1 MINRFFIILAL
12 AIFFCCQKEYF
23 QNNLADTILGDW
35 NIEKGGN
42 FIFEKDSFSASLGCN
57 TFFGEIKITDGT
69 INFYLIASTKIGCTE
84 QLRQLEEQFILLLE
98 YSTLIFNIDENLA
111 KLYDNERELIFTL
124 YRE

>member
-1 MINRFFIILAL
+1 MINRFFLISSLAT
-12 AIFFCCQKEYF
+12 FFCCQKEDF
-23 QNNLADTILGDW
+23 QNNLAETILGNW

-69 INFYLIASTKIGCTE
+69 INFYLIASTKIGCTD

-98 YSTLIFNIDENLA
+98 NSTLIFSIDENLA
-111 KLYDNERELIFTL
+111 KLYNSERELIFKL

>member
-1 MINRFFIILAL
+1 MINRFLLIFAL
-12 AIFFCCQKEYF
+12 VAFFCCQKEDF
-23 QNNLADTILGDW
+23 QNKLAETMLGNW

-42 FIFEKDSFSASLGCN
+42 FIFEKNSFSASLGCN

-111 KLYDNERELIFTL
+111 KLYDSERELIFTL
-124 YRE
+124 YRG

>member
-1 MINRFFIILAL
+1 MINRFLLIFVLVT
-12 AIFFCCQKEYF
+12 FFCCQKEDF
-23 QNNLADTILGDW
+23 QNNLAETILGNW

-84 QLRQLEEQFILLLE
+84 QLRQLEEQLILLLE
-98 YSTLIFNIDENLA
+98 YSTLIFHIDENLA
-111 KLYDNERELIFTL
+111 KLYDSERELIFTL
-124 YRE
+124 YRG

>member
-1 MINRFFIILAL
+1 MINRFLLISAL
-12 AIFFCCQKEYF
+12 ASFFCCQKEDF
-23 QNNLADTILGDW
+23 QNKLAETILGNW

-69 INFYLIASTKIGCTE
+69 INFYLIASTKIGCTDH
-84 QLRQLEEQFILLLE
+84 LRQLEEQFILLLE
-98 YSTLIFNIDENLA
+98 YSTLIFSIDENLA
-111 KLYDNERELIFTL
+111 KLYNSERELIFTL

>member
-1 MINRFFIILAL
+1 MINRFLLIFVLGT
-12 AIFFCCQKEYF
+12 FFCCQKEDF
-23 QNNLADTILGDW
+23 QNNLAETILGNW

-69 INFYLIASTKIGCTE
+69 INFYLIASTKIGCTD

-98 YSTLIFNIDENLA
+98 NSTLIFNVDEKLA
-111 KLYDNERELIFTL
+111 KLYNSEMELIFTL

>member
-1 MINRFFIILAL
+1 MINRFLLISSLAT
-12 AIFFCCQKEYF
+12 FFCCQKEDF
-23 QNNLADTILGDW
+23 QNNLAETILGNW

-69 INFYLIASTKIGCTE
+69 INFYLIASTKIGCTD
-84 QLRQLEEQFILLLE
+84 QHRQLEEQFILLLE
-98 YSTLIFNIDENLA
+98 NSTLIFSIDENLA
-111 KLYDNERELIFTL
+111 KLYNSERELIFTL

>member
-1 MINRFFIILAL
+1 MINRFLLIFTLVT
-12 AIFFCCQKEYF
+12 FFCCQKEDF
-23 QNNLADTILGDW
+23 QNNLAETILGNW

-69 INFYLIASTKIGCTE
+69 INFYLIASTKIGCTG
-84 QLRQLEEQFILLLE
+84 QLSQLEEQFILLLE
-98 YSTLIFNIDENLA
+98 NSTLIFNIDENLA
-111 KLYDNERELIFTL
+111 KLYNSKRELIFTL

>member
-1 MINRFFIILAL
+1 MINRFFLISSLAT
-12 AIFFCCQKEYF
+12 FFCCQKEDF
-23 QNNLADTILGDW
+23 QNNLAETILGNW

-69 INFYLIASTKIGCTE
+69 INFYLIASTKIGCTD

-98 YSTLIFNIDENLA
+98 NSTLIFNIDENLA
-111 KLYDNERELIFTL
+111 KLYNIERELIFIL
-124 YRE
+124 YRK

>member
-1 MINRFFIILAL
+1 MINRFLLIFVLVT
-12 AIFFCCQKEYF
+12 FFCCQKEDF
-23 QNNLADTILGDW
+23 QNNLAETILGNW
-35 NIEKGGN
+35 NIKKGGN

-98 YSTLIFNIDENLA
+98 YSTLIFHIDENLA
-111 KLYDNERELIFTL
+111 KLYDSEREFIFTL
-124 YRE
+124 YRG

>member
-1 MINRFFIILAL
+1 MINRFLLIFVLAT
-12 AIFFCCQKEYF
+12 FFCCQKKDF
-23 QNNLADTILGDW
+23 QNNLTETILGNW

-57 TFFGEIKITDGT
+57 TFFGEIKITDET

-111 KLYDNERELIFTL
+111 KLYNSERELIFTL
-124 YRE
+124 YRK